1 MSDTKALV
9 FNIVRSSF
17 VDGYGIRTTIFLKG
31 CPLRCVWC
39 CNPEGQS
46 MDPELKVTYGN
57 CDGCGL
63 CVPRCNE
70 SALSIIDGLVSVDR
84 KKCTGCGQCVDA
96 CFKDALGMFGTW
108 YTADEIFEIVKKESD
123 YYRTTGGGL
132 TIGGG
137 EATLWPD
144 FVLELIDLCHQNYI
158 HTAID
163 TCGYTTTEKGLECL
177 KKADLLLFDIKGLDT
192 AAHRE
197 NTGVDNDVIQKN
209 LRLLS
214 DLRKPMIIR
223 LPIITHYNDS
233 DDELEKEAELISGLK
248 SVERVDLIPVHEY
261 SMVKYQQMDRE
272 YLLSS
277 EPVSDERQ
285 EKLLQLFKSYGL
297 NAQIGG

>member
-1 MSDTKALV
+1 MSDTKGLI
-9 FNIVRSSF
+9 FNIVHSSF

-46 MDPELKVTYGN
+46 TEPELRVTYDN

-63 CVPRCNE
+63 CVPRCKE
-70 SALSIIDGLVSVDR
+70 GALSIKDNLVSVDR
-84 KKCTGCGQCVDA
+84 DKCIGCAECVDS
-96 CFKDALGMFGTW
+96 CFKGALDMFGTW
-108 YTADEIFEIVKKESD
+108 YTVDEMFKIVKKEQD
-123 YYRTTGGGL
+123 YYRATGGGL

-144 FVLELIDLCHQNYI
+144 FVLELIDLCHENYI
-158 HTAID
+158 HVAID
-163 TCGYTTTEKGLECL
+163 TCGHATSEKGLECL
-177 KKADLLLFDIKGLDT
+177 KKADLLLFDIKGLDPES
-192 AAHRE
+192 HKE
-197 NTGVDNDVIQKN
+197 NTGVYNDVIQGN

-214 DLRKPMIIR
+214 DLRKPIIIR

-233 DDELEKEAELISGLK
+233 EDELRKTAEFISGLR

-261 SMVKYQQMDRE
+261 SMVKYRQIDKD
-272 YLLSS
+272 YKLSS

-285 EKLLQLFKSYGL
+285 ERLLELFKSYGL